1 MRKGSV
7 VYNAVFLMMLL
18 LRSCHAFRTAH
29 KISPHRQRCATQMCT
44 SMGWENS
51 NILSNKREA
60 EGMRIIEV
68 EASTSIAASYI
79 SAGQYVQ
86 IKKDGGKPGFY
97 AMASPP
103 DGRNIFT
110 FLVKESES
118 NAFLVAMKDGDNVEV
133 SSAQGKGFQIAEYL
147 EKYKFDFPVTNV
159 LLMAT
164 GSGLA
169 PIAAAIESGLLGLKE
184 TKFNSLI
191 QRKATLYIGARS
203 PQHIPF
209 ASKFPVWEEMG
220 VKVIPVISQPPAAG
234 WDGRTGY
241 IQEALGDY
249 LIYHDDLLSALL
261 SISDLI
267 LLYTSILNINQL
279 PFQPCQRKTQ
289 YRYLKMPQHSFVVR
303 GKNEQLVFY

>member
-1 MRKGSV
+1 MAVKKGTV
-7 VYNAVFLMMLL
+7 VYNVVFLMMLF
-18 LRSCHAFRTAH
+18 LRSCHGFRSIN
-29 KISPHRQRCATQMCT
+29 KVSPLRQRCMHQMCT
-44 SMGWENS
+44 AMGWEVS
-51 NILSNKREA
+51 NILSNKQEA

-68 EASTSIAASYI
+68 EASSLIAASYK

-103 DGRNIFT
+103 DGRNVFT

-118 NAFLVAMKDGDNVEV
+118 NAFLVGSKDGDNVEV
-133 SSAQGKGFQIAEYL
+133 SSAQGKGFQIEEYL

-169 PIAAAIESGLLGLKE
+169 PIAAAIESGTLGLKE
-184 TKFNSLI
+184 IKYNSLFE
-191 QRKATLYIGARS
+191 RRATLYIGART
-203 PQHIPF
+203 PNHIPF
-209 ASKFPVWEEMG
+209 ASKFPMWEEMG

-241 IQEALGDY
+241 VQEALGKS
-249 LIYHDDLLSALL
+249 HA
-261 SISDLI
+261 
-267 LLYTSILNINQL
+267 
-279 PFQPCQRKTQ
+279 
-289 YRYLKMPQHSFVVR
+289 
-303 GKNEQLVFY
+303 